1 MTWEK
6 VHLKYRLEDLFQ
18 SINDIYFQCD
28 EGEISQ
34 DEAERLAERCCHAFI
49 KDKLSDKNTKM
60 HYALAVAFG
69 RGILDA
75 DQLDE
80 LLTLY
85 KGV

>member
-1 MTWEK
+1 MRY
-6 VHLKYRLEDLFQ
+6 HLEDLFQ
-18 SINDIYFQCD
+18 SINDIYYQFD
-28 EGEISQ
+28 EGEINA
-34 DEAERLAERCCHAFI
+34 DEAEKLAERCCHAFI
-49 KDKLSDKNTKM
+49 KDKMTDKNNKM

-85 KGV
+85 KGAKK